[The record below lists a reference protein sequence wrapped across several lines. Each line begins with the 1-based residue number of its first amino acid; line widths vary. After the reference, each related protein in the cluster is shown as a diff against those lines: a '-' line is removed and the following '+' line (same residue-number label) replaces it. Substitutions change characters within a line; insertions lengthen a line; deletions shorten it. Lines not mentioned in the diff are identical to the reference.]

1 MSQYRATSTKDIKEA
16 YEKNIGFYVPGY
28 GHVGNFKDF
37 YDNELAGEISLNA
50 LAEGA
55 RTDPKFVEKLDS
67 LRNRTIK
74 DYFANGGS
82 VQSNKKVEEDQ
93 EQTLVRTDRQTKSGR
108 TIYKLNGEDVSE
120 LTVTFQNKDGK
131 WVNAPSLN
139 FGKIY
144 SEDDVKKLYSSV
156 GDVIDLETGRTLPKY
171 DNVED
176 AVKAAKKQSESLGY
190 DQTKSSFS
198 EKFNKYETVVKVD
211 AQNLINDYKI
221 LEQEEKKVKP
231 NAYGSF
237 KETFAA
243 ERRKAIKDG
252 TLDTHTFEY
261 TDLKTGKTNL
271 YHARTVKEQADWLKK
286 RREEN
291 A

>member
-190 DQTKSSFS
+190 DQTKPTFAERFS
-198 EKFNKYETVVKVD
+198 KYEAIAKAD
-211 AQNLINDYKI
+211 GQNLLNSYRQLDDIV
-221 LEQEEKKVKP
+221 KKQKP
-231 NAYGSF
+231 NMYGSF
-237 KETFAA
+237 KETYAA

>member
-74 DYFANGGS
+74 DYFASGGS
-82 VQSNKKVEEDQ
+82 VQPKEEPELVQKQ
-93 EQTLVRTDRQTKSGR
+93 E
-108 TIYKLNGEDVSE
+108 TIAQNTPLATEPKRP
-120 LTVTFQNKDGK
+120 TF
-131 WVNAPSLN
+131 A
-139 FGKIY
+139 
-144 SEDDVKKLYSSV
+144 E
-156 GDVIDLETGRTLPKY
+156 R
-171 DNVED
+171 
-176 AVKAAKKQSESLGY
+176 
-190 DQTKSSFS
+190 FS
-198 EKFNKYETVVKVD
+198 KYETIVKAD
-211 AQNLINDYKI
+211 GQNLLNSYRQLDNIV
-221 LEQEEKKVKP
+221 KKQKP
-231 NAYGSF
+231 NMYGSF
-237 KETFAA
+237 KETYAA